1 LAIYRLDKFIYQLFF
16 DDILNS
22 MLENA
27 LKNMFPYK
35 ELSLSEGETLSINE
49 SFYFIQ
55 DGIVQGTFGNKVP
68 VKFECAQNEIFGL
81 RQLLDNNFQIKTLQ
95 IKKSTKLLSF
105 HNEDFNKM
113 LQGTDKNI
121 VVFLKSLIQHG
132 TF

>member
-1 LAIYRLDKFIYQLFF
+1 MAIYRLDKFIYQLFF

>member
-1 LAIYRLDKFIYQLFF
+1 
-16 DDILNS
+16 

-81 RQLLDNNFQIKTLQ
+81 RQLLDNTFQIKTLQ

>member
-1 LAIYRLDKFIYQLFF
+1 
-16 DDILNS
+16 

-35 ELSLSEGETLSINE
+35 ELSLSEGEILSINE

-81 RQLLDNNFQIKTLQ
+81 RQLLDNNFQIKTLE
-95 IKKSTKLLSF
+95 IKKSIKLLSF
-105 HNEDFNKM
+105 HHEDFNKM